1 MASPGCSRVHN
12 PIVGLT
18 PFCHNP
24 VFSNFTQFILENASQ
39 LAWSDGKYNVRNARP
54 GRASFTSASVVVDWL
69 GVRAPRAAYCH
80 DSYYRQRVAHA
91 LRSQLCDFLEWTTER
106 PDLLPLPLPLPV
118 ASEEYFEYIDVLEA
132 VVDYYRSTLSLV
144 RHGKERDVRPF
155 TMLEIGAGFGFWT
168 LTTHAAL
175 RQLWKTRHSDLPGR
189 RLPPLR
195 YNYTLVEIDHAKQDL
210 LQTVLAMNAIDARHA
225 SVVHAALG
233 LRDEAEGAVQ
243 DGIAGWY
250 AVYSCDT
257 HSSGGACAQKG
268 FNVPKHKRANRTVL
282 AQQKG
287 AVADMVSLPTL
298 LRPYTIV
305 DLVDMDVQAAEFKVL
320 NGSAGAHDA
329 KRALDALDEKVL
341 RVHIGTHDKWDDRR
355 RLKLTKKERALTRPF
370 LERGWR
376 ASWMMGATDG
386 LCNNERDF
394 RPGPWGPVCMA
405 DGALSFVNERLR
417 ERLRS

>member
-1 MASPGCSRVHN
+1 MNYKKWDAIATRVTQHEEGSDDDEIAEYSWVEM
-12 PIVGLT
+12 PHADIRVRI
-18 PFCHNP
+18 P
-24 VFSNFTQFILENASQ
+24 VWVKTKS
-39 LAWSDGKYNVRNARP
+39 KMCK
-54 GRASFTSASVVVDWL
+54 VVVKLNWL
-69 GVRAPRAAYCH
+69 TVYAPP
-80 DSYYRQRVAHA
+80 
-91 LRSQLCDFLEWTTER
+91 T
-106 PDLLPLPLPLPV
+106 
-118 ASEEYFEYIDVLEA
+118 EA
-132 VVDYYRSTLSLV
+132 VVDYYRSALRLV

-175 RQLWKTRHSDLPGR
+175 RQLWKTRHSDLPRR

-210 LQTVLAMNAIDARHA
+210 LQTVLAMNNIDTRHA

-268 FNVPKHKRANRTVL
+268 FNVPEHKRANRTVL

-329 KRALDALDEKVL
+329 KRALDALDEPAAETVQGERTGHL
-341 RVHIGTHDKWDDRR
+341 NGFTAGDVAGDLDVGRGAEMHCGGAGVAVGVGDDPADDAQQRV
-355 RLKLTKKERALTRPF
+355 
-370 LERGWR
+370 
-376 ASWMMGATDG
+376 
-386 LCNNERDF
+386 
-394 RPGPWGPVCMA
+394 PGQQMP
-405 DGALSFVNERLR
+405 DGAGH
-417 ERLRS
+417 